1 MSGHV
6 VAINDAIRWLRALPD
21 ASVDL
26 VLTDPPYSSGG
37 FNESGRRSGSSY
49 SRDMP
54 WLMVFALV
62 LRHASAPNDVRLVRH
77 VPTQKPEDLLL
88 TLMRPHVV
96 SGGVVAD
103 PFAGSGS
110 VIGAA
115 SRLGAVA
122 WCCDADPERL
132 PAMRCRAEYSG
143 VPQTLPGMDP

>member
-26 VLTDPPYSSGG
+26 VIRC
-37 FNESGRRSGSSY
+37 RRVPKDE
-49 SRDMP
+49 RE
-54 WLMVFALV
+54 
-62 LRHASAPNDVRLVRH
+62 H
-77 VPTQKPEDLLL
+77 PTQKDLLL